1 MIFNR
6 LSEDVLV
13 DEYFISLFK
22 KLSEGYGKNLLIGT
36 EVLFSNKELK
46 DLLRFSDIL
55 SNSTITSNRNL
66 AYKIVSLLQYMFK
79 DNPIYQNY
87 STAILAKLG
96 NFPALNLLNFKVELP
111 YDRRIEAN
119 TKKIIQRVDGLNGPI
134 FTDSQYALFKRLKN
148 SNYFSFAGPTS
159 MGKSFL
165 IKAFIK
171 NIINEEMKQNIVIL
185 VPTRAL
191 INQFVTD
198 LNKEVGQELRKNN
211 YNIHSNFDTSFLNP
225 RNKYIFVLTPE
236 RLLGLLSEVEKP
248 NLGILFV
255 DEAHKL
261 SAEKDYRSITLYL
274 AIEKAIKYFK
284 NLRVYFS
291 SPNVSNPE
299 IFLELFN
306 IENNSIYKTN
316 ETPVGQNLFY
326 IDLLSKRCKYF
337 SELDV
342 IDISIENID
351 YFTNSL
357 QTIYKLGS
365 DNANIIYCNSTD
377 TTVNLARDFIGLVDR
392 TFINSLSKAHLSEL
406 NDAINTISEIIHPHY
421 FLIDCLNHGIGFH
434 FGRLPHIVRVKIEKL
449 FKKGIIKYLFCTSTL
464 LEGVNLPAKNIFILK
479 NKKGNSKMSK
489 IDFWNLAGRAGR
501 LNFELTGNIFCI
513 RDGMR
518 DWSNTDLFVDR
529 DSIKLETSIDNKLDN
544 RLRKIEQ
551 IFNDNGVDKVNNK
564 EDQIINYL
572 ANIILIDRID
582 REKSYESPLIKKLID
597 KEQYEILSKAD
608 DLKNKIAVPIEI
620 VQQNY
625 SIMVSQQDKVYN
637 LVSNSFKRNKSP
649 HFPNKVNYKNCL
661 AVLNV
666 FYEAYEWEKYEKSL
680 ENKEKL
686 KYIAQLMNNWING
699 ASLKTLIVNTL
710 KYKDENN
717 KDIYYS
723 FKGNRIKEKFNI
735 NNTLHVNHEIN
746 VLLADIEK
754 ILQFTLEK
762 YFSSYFSILEFI
774 FKEDAGPNWSSF
786 LEYGTK
792 NPIIILLQNMGFSRQ
807 TAMFIYNECPECLSV
822 EENKLIGLDKG
833 KLTNLVG
840 QDSLYY
846 DEILTVL
853 ALNEK

>member
-608 DLKNKIAVPIEI
+608 DLKDKIAVPIEI

-625 SIMVSQQDKVYN
+625 SIMVSQQDTVYN

-649 HFPNKVNYKNCL
+649 HFPNTVNYKNCL

-807 TAMFIYNECPECLSV
+807 TAMFIYNECSECLSV

-846 DEILTVL
+846 DEILTIL